1 MVQRTLS
8 VWLAVVLLFATA
20 CTSLVENNGYVPTD
34 EELALIEVGRDTRET
49 VASIA
54 GRPSSAGI
62 LDAGGWYYVRS
73 TFETTLYRAPVEV
86 DRQVV
91 AITFSDAG
99 LVQNIE
105 RFGIEDGQVVRLNR
119 RVTEDNRSGI
129 GFIRQLFGNFGNF
142 DPTTLFSD
150 G

>member
-1 MVQRTLS
+1 MIQHAIKACIASAFIFL
-8 VWLAVVLLFATA
+8 TA
-20 CTSLVENNGYVPTD
+20 CTSLVDNHGYVPTD

-54 GRPSSAGI
+54 GRPSSSGI
-62 LDAGGWYYVRS
+62 LDESGWYYVRS
-73 TFETTLYRAPVEV
+73 TYETRLYRAPVEV

-91 AITFSDAG
+91 AIYFDETGF
-99 LVQNIE
+99 VQNLE
-105 RFGIEDGQVVRLNR
+105 RFGIEEGQVVRLNR

-142 DPTTLFSD
+142 DPSTFFD
-150 G
+150 EN